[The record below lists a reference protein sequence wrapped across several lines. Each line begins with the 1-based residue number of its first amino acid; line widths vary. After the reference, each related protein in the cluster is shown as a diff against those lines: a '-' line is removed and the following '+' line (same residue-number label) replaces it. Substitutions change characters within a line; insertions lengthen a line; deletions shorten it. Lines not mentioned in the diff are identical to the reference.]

1 MTAFVMAQGII
12 SAFCV
17 RIPVSWLMS
26 RIRPV
31 SLFRIGLA
39 TPCASMTQIVMCFAC
54 LIYVRR
60 IVFSRGESGQE

>member
-1 MTAFVMAQGII
+1 MTRFVMLQGIV

-17 RIPVSWLMS
+17 RVPVSWLMS

-39 TPCASMTQIVMCFAC
+39 TPCSSALQIVMCLGC
-54 LIYVRR
+54 MWYVRKK
-60 IVFSRGESGQE
+60 VFPDRWELI